1 MLRILRVLPILALVA
16 AFAGF
21 TQVRLDT
28 DTLSLL
34 PSAVP
39 GVAELQRLN
48 AHLADERTLV
58 LLVEPKDIDN
68 AEDEVAAVLGA
79 VASVPGTRSVRDAME
94 GPAMEGNF
102 AELAAYLTLNR
113 SADDFAKQMEALQ
126 KDGLA
131 KTLQAARATLATT
144 FDGLEAAHAG
154 HDPLGFTR
162 HPVFGW
168 LESGLAAAEEHES
181 GVRVL
186 LAEAEPDLAGY
197 KDYAEWIGR
206 VRTATKEL
214 PPRIGFTGSPAF
226 AAEIGSAMEKDMSGT
241 AGVCSVLVVLMFLVF
256 QRSVR
261 QLGALF
267 FCLMLI
273 LGGALGMYGWAFGS
287 LGLVSAGFAA
297 MLVGLTVDYAMV
309 VAREVIGAGSVSE
322 GQAHSRKGI
331 FWAALTTAAPFA
343 VMMTSVMPGGS
354 QLGFL
359 VAVGLLIGAWVMN
372 EWYPRLAF
380 GVQPQARALVLPL
393 RAFSPRSALRV
404 MLGLIVLVL
413 ALIAPRFGDVRMA
426 FDVALME
433 PAKTESLQALN
444 RLQDFYPQW
453 SQGVVHLVAHEGK
466 AIDEKKLSDAIAKLQ
481 ADGIAEDA
489 LLPSGMLPDPA
500 AFDRNVAWF
509 AAHPQWLE
517 EVRAA
522 LDENG
527 FTEQAAAL
535 PQAIYEASARWGV
548 GGVEKAFAAVKEHP
562 LFSGRVIEDAHGRA
576 AVGALRLA
584 KPADE
589 ALHARVRALDVSGVR
604 CASWSLV
611 KFDIE
616 PMLERDVRLT
626 VLPMILALLV
636 TLLIAL
642 RSWREA
648 LLAMGLLLLGVLVV
662 FTLALWT
669 GDGSLHFL
677 QILGLIIL
685 MGAGL
690 DYMLH
695 MTFALR
701 RENGDVTRVLHGTGM
716 AVLFC
721 ALTTAVGFG
730 SLLMAS
736 SRAMADL
743 GLVAGAGVMIM
754 MALSL
759 LVLPGLWRR
768 VNGR

>member
-1 MLRILRVLPILALVA
+1 MPRLLRVIPVLALVA

-58 LLVEPKDIDN
+58 LLVEPSDADA
-68 AEDEVAAVLGA
+68 AEEEVAEVLDA
-79 VASVPGTRSVRDAME
+79 LAAVPGTHSVRDAMD
-94 GPAMEGNF
+94 GPSMEGNF
-102 AELAAYLTLNR
+102 AELAAYLTLNQSEAAFSR
-113 SADDFAKQMEALQ
+113 QMQALEKDKLPEILQSA
-126 KDGLA
+126 
-131 KTLQAARATLATT
+131 RRTLATT
-144 FDGLEAAHAG
+144 FDGLEAARAG

-186 LAEAEPDLAGY
+186 LAEAEPNLAGY
-197 KDYAEWIGR
+197 KDYAGWIER
-206 VRTATKEL
+206 VRTATSGL
-214 PPRIGFTGSPAF
+214 PTRIGFTGSPAF

-309 VAREVIGAGSVSE
+309 VAREVIGAGNVSE

-372 EWYPRLAF
+372 EWYPWLAF
-380 GVQPQARALVLPL
+380 GAKPQTRALVLPL
-393 RAFSPRSALRV
+393 RAFSPRVSLRAV
-404 MLGLIVLVL
+404 LGLIMLVA
-413 ALIAPRFGDVRMA
+413 ALILPRLGDVRMA

-433 PAKTESLQALN
+433 PAKTEALQTLN

-453 SQGVVHLVAHEGK
+453 SQGVVHLVAHEGAALDAEK
-466 AIDEKKLSDAIAKLQ
+466 LSRAIDELKT
-481 ADGIAEDA
+481 DGIVEDA

-500 AFDRNVAWF
+500 AFDRNTAWI
-509 AAHPQWLE
+509 AAHPQWLKD
-517 EVRAA
+517 VRTA
-522 LDENG
+522 LDANG
-527 FTEQAAAL
+527 FTEQAAGL
-535 PQAIYEASARWGV
+535 PQAICEASARWGI
-548 GGVEKAFAAVKEHP
+548 GGVEKAFAEVKAHP
-562 LFSGRVIEDAHGRA
+562 LFSGRVIEDSQGRA
-576 AVGALRLA
+576 AVGALRLT
-584 KPADE
+584 KPMDAM
-589 ALHARVRALDVSGVR
+589 LHRRIRALDASGVR
-604 CASWSLV
+604 CASWSMV

-677 QILGLIIL
+677 QVLGLIIL

-743 GLVAGAGVMIM
+743 GMVAGAGVMIM
-754 MALSL
+754 MMLSL

-768 VNGR
+768 VNGK